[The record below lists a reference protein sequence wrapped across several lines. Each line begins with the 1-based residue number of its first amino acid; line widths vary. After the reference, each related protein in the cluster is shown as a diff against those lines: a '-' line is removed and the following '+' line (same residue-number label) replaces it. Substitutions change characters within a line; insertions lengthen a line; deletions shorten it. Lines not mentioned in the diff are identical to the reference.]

1 MPHNPVSIVN
11 KHIQNTS
18 PSLVTSKI
26 TSANAITINDWNTMI
41 KS

>member
-18 PSLVTSKI
+18 PSFVISKI
-26 TSANAITINDWNTMI
+26 TSANAMTISDWNTII

>member
-1 MPHNPVSIVN
+1 MPHNPVKIVN

-26 TSANAITINDWNTMI
+26 INANAITISDWNTII